1 MISDKKS
8 DESLIEILNKLTN
21 EQKLQ
26 ISKIIYAN
34 GPGSFI
40 GTKVSYIVLKTFSM
54 VKECEF
60 YAISGFELNGNGAI
74 KANKALSFVKTG
86 DEILLQKAEPKEFE
100 LPLNLDV
107 LNLNLDTLPNYVIQA
122 V

>member
-34 GPGSFI
+34 GPGSFM